1 MKSLQIV
8 LFLVTMLMALVIA
21 DSEKK
26 ESPFLTYVKNHNY
39 TQNHATP
46 SSESEVLASLRGSK
60 GLRGHKNVRGG
71 GAMTCDKYPRV
82 CRAKGS
88 EGPDCCKRKCV
99 NVSNDRNN
107 CGMCGKRCKYSQVC
121 CKAYPSPIVCTTFST
136 SPLFVPALASTP
148 NRDST
153 KEFNAL
159 SPISSYINKTPE
171 DVVIMNTIDSCW
183 RAKTNW
189 ASNRKALADCAIG
202 FGKEA
207 IGGKFGD
214 IYEVTDPS
222 DDPVDPKPG
231 TLRYGAI
238 QTEPLWITFAK
249 DMDIRLKNEL
259 MVNSYKTIDGR
270 GAKVEIANGA
280 CITIQGVS
288 HVIVHGISIHDCE
301 PGKGGM
307 VRSSPEH
314 VGYREG
320 SDGDAISIFAS
331 SNVWIDH
338 CFLARCTDGLIDVI
352 HASTAVTISNNYFT
366 QHDKVMLLG
375 HSDEYTADKVMRV
388 TVAFNRFA
396 SGLIERM
403 PRVRFGYAHV
413 VNNLYDEWLM
423 YAIGGSADPTIFSE
437 GNYFT
442 ASNDSAAKQV
452 TKRESS
458 EKWNNWK
465 WRSFRDEFINGAYF
479 VPSGYGS
486 CTPIYSAAQSF
497 IAAQASMV
505 PLLTLNAGPLNCVVD
520 KAC

>member
-1 MKSLQIV
+1 MATLTILLV
-8 LFLVTMLMALVIA
+8 LSACILPT
-21 DSEKK
+21 
-26 ESPFLTYVKNHNY
+26 
-39 TQNHATP
+39 
-46 SSESEVLASLRGSK
+46 LAS
-60 GLRGHKNVRGG
+60 
-71 GAMTCDKYPRV
+71 
-82 CRAKGS
+82 
-88 EGPDCCKRKCV
+88 
-99 NVSNDRNN
+99 
-107 CGMCGKRCKYSQVC
+107 
-121 CKAYPSPIVCTTFST
+121 
-136 SPLFVPALASTP
+136 PLN

-159 SPISSYINKTPE
+159 SPIPNYITKSSPQNA
-171 DVVIMNTIDSCW
+171 VMNTIDSCW

-189 ASNRKALADCAIG
+189 ASNRQSLADCAIG
-202 FGKEA
+202 FGKDA

-214 IYEVTDPS
+214 VYEVTDPS

-238 QTEPLWITFAK
+238 QTEPLWITFGK
-249 DMDIRLKNEL
+249 DMVITLKNEL
-259 MVNSYKTIDGR
+259 MLNSYKTIDGR

-288 HVIVHGISIHDCE
+288 HVIIHGIGIHDCK
-301 PGKGGM
+301 PGVGGM
-307 VRSSPEH
+307 VRSTPEH

-338 CFLARCTDGLIDVI
+338 CFLARSTDGLIDVI

-366 QHDKVMLLG
+366 HHDKVMLLG
-375 HSDEYTADKVMRV
+375 HSDEYSADKVMKV

-396 SGLIERM
+396 SDLIERM

-413 VNNLYDEWLM
+413 VNNRYDEWVM
-423 YAIGGSADPTIFSE
+423 YAIGGSANPTIFSE

-442 ASNDSAAKQV
+442 ASDDSAAKQV

-458 EKWNNWK
+458 EGWNNWK
-465 WRSFRDEFINGAYF
+465 WRSFGDEFLNGAYF

-486 CTPIYSAAQSF
+486 CTPLYSDAQTF
-497 IAAQASMV
+497 IAAKASMV
-505 PLLTLNAGPLNCVVD
+505 PFLTLNAGPLNCVVG